1 MGRTLLQG
9 AQTCQGT
16 RLPRGAFDLGS
27 HDSDAGLV
35 NSFLPAE
42 ALACVSCSTCQEFH
56 TRPFSATG
64 PGTVSGRCR
73 RANLFVRRTRRRHRG
88 QDFHRRVRD
97 LSCLIIST
105 RTSSRRYVEVVTCE
119 WFIVCRTCRLSTVAD
134 SPFPPTSAFRDKP
147 RTGHLW
153 EGGGHLEF
161 SRHPS
166 FACD

>member
-35 NSFLPAE
+35 NSFLPSE
-42 ALACVSCSTCQEFH
+42 ALACVSCSTCQEFQ

-88 QDFHRRVRD
+88 QDFHWRVTD
-97 LSCLIIST
+97 LST
-105 RTSSRRYVEVVTCE
+105 RTSSRRCVEVV
-119 WFIVCRTCRLSTVAD
+119 
-134 SPFPPTSAFRDKP
+134 K
-147 RTGHLW
+147 
-153 EGGGHLEF
+153 
-161 SRHPS
+161 
-166 FACD
+166 